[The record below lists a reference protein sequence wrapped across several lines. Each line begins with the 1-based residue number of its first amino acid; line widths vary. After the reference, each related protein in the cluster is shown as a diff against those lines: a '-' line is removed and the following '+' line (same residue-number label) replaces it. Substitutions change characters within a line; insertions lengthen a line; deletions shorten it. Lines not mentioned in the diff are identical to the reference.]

1 MGRLQFYKSQTLTR
15 LLDAAQNR
23 EFQSA
28 FLPDLTFAIP
38 PFATMSSEI
47 SSSPFCADRIQP
59 SHRLLVVLIAGSLAV
74 MPGAV
79 IAPVLPEIVQELHL
93 DKALAGYLV
102 SAHFLTVA
110 LCSPLLGILADR
122 IGQVRVLVVSLCLFA
137 LFGVAGS
144 EATSFWTLLATR
156 ALLGAAT
163 GGVAAASLGILSR
176 MYPDKQLRSQA
187 IAYATCTLTLANI
200 AYPLLAGLLGSNG
213 WQIAFYLYGLGLP
226 VACLVASTLRST
238 VGFPADRL
246 TVPPLLPVLRDL
258 QVLRL
263 LLSVGLIAATAYAA
277 IIYLPLYLKA
287 TLHTTTLTNGLVLAA
302 HAIGAAVASG
312 IAASQLAKRFGSVGA
327 IAIGLGCVST
337 AAVLVPQL
345 PELFWF
351 FPVALLFGVGLGIA
365 VPNHYAALA
374 NLAPTNLQASVL
386 ASATGMNFLGHFF
399 SPLLF
404 GWLLHQGHGSSTV
417 THATASS
424 AAGGSV
430 AIVFYAVS
438 GVTAAIGLGWI
449 GLSKVAKAK
458 G

>member
-1 MGRLQFYKSQTLTR
+1 
-15 LLDAAQNR
+15 
-23 EFQSA
+23 
-28 FLPDLTFAIP
+28 
-38 PFATMSSEI
+38 MSSDI
-47 SSSPFCADRIQP
+47 SSTPFCTERIQFN
-59 SHRLLVVLIAGSLAV
+59 HRLLVVLMAGSLAV

-79 IAPVLPEIVQELHL
+79 IAPVLPEIVQELQL

-122 IGQVRVLVVSLCLFA
+122 VGQVRVLVVSLCLFA

-144 EATSFWTLLATR
+144 EATNFWFLLTTR
-156 ALLGAAT
+156 AFLGAAT

-176 MYPDKQLRSQA
+176 MYPDEQLRSQA

-226 VACLVASTLRST
+226 MAFLVAVKLRST

-246 TVPPLLPVLRDL
+246 TVPPLLPVLRNL

-263 LLSVGLIAATAYAA
+263 LFSIGLVAATAYAA
-277 IIYLPLYLKA
+277 IIYLPLHLKA
-287 TLHTTTLTNGLVLAA
+287 TLHTTTLTNGLVLAS

-312 IAASQLAKRFGSVGA
+312 VAANQLAKRFGSVGA
-327 IAIGLGCVST
+327 IAIGLGCVSIS
-337 AAVLVPQL
+337 AALVPQL
-345 PELFWF
+345 PSLFWF

-365 VPNHYAALA
+365 VPNHYASLA

-386 ASATGMNFLGHFF
+386 ATATGMNFLGHFL

-404 GWLLHQGHGSSTV
+404 GWLLHQEQGSAVVSSTAV
-417 THATASS
+417 
-424 AAGGSV
+424 GSV
-430 AIVFYAVS
+430 AIVFYAAS
-438 GVTAAIGLGWI
+438 GVTAAIGLGWV
-449 GLSKVAKAK
+449 GLRK
-458 G
+458 GA